1 MPIFEAND
9 DREFYEARRVMTRFL
24 TGGKAEVSLPDA
36 STAVLTSG
44 RFGPYPGVISTS
56 TAEYTVD
63 RSRMKSDGRAVV
75 RYVGG
80 GIYKNMKSISLS
92 DLGSGRKFFLCWM
105 PRGSWVQTDLVLMEN
120 SEEVGRYHS
129 NLGRREDGLL
139 DYATGVDTL
148 VLIPG
153 IASPI
158 PLLILWIGMLAEFF
172 REYGNE

>member
-1 MPIFEAND
+1 
-9 DREFYEARRVMTRFL
+9 
-24 TGGKAEVSLPDA
+24 
-36 STAVLTSG
+36 
-44 RFGPYPGVISTS
+44 
-56 TAEYTVD
+56 
-63 RSRMKSDGRAVV
+63 MKSDGRAVV

>member
-1 MPIFEAND
+1 MPIIEAND

-80 GIYKNMKSISLS
+80 GIYKNMKSI
-92 DLGSGRKFFLCWM
+92 GR
-105 PRGSWVQTDLVLMEN
+105 N
-120 SEEVGRYHS
+120 SHISTPQSSYIAVFAQFVCGGR
-129 NLGRREDGLL
+129 
-139 DYATGVDTL
+139 
-148 VLIPG
+148 
-153 IASPI
+153 
-158 PLLILWIGMLAEFF
+158 
-172 REYGNE
+172 